1 MRSIVSLVIAGL
13 LVACGDDPSP
23 TPSATTVEPAPVS
36 PSVPPASAAPGGLES
51 SQSDS
56 RAVGAGGRTTKPKP
70 GTKPV
75 DTIAAEARTPD
86 EPINPRPE
94 RDPTSEPPTS
104 ASDPASAEASP
115 AQAVDAG
122 DAANAALRA
131 RTRESKW
138 NDFRAIV
145 QKQADLMVKAGL
157 ARKKARQD
165 PTPENQDAYN
175 RVWGG
180 IAPLAQKV
188 SEYMSQPRFSEEDR
202 AVMAVIIDEIQS
214 KAMAQV
220 EAAP

>member
-1 MRSIVSLVIAGL
+1 MRSIACFVVVGC

-23 TPSATTVEPAPVS
+23 TPTAVDSAPVS
-36 PSVPPASAAPGGLES
+36 PTVPLASAAPDGAEPSRDGS
-51 SQSDS
+51 SAS
-56 RAVGAGGRTTKPKP
+56 VAGGRASKPKP
-70 GTKPV
+70 GTKPGG
-75 DTIAAEARTPD
+75 TAATESRTPD
-86 EPINPRPE
+86 APRNAEPARA
-94 RDPTSEPPTS
+94 PTSEPPNPAPDPAPAEA
-104 ASDPASAEASP
+104 ASD
-115 AQAVDAG
+115 QAVDAP
-122 DAANAALRA
+122 DAATAALRA

-138 NDFRAIV
+138 NDFRSIV

-175 RVWGG
+175 RTWGG

-202 AVMAVIIDEIQS
+202 AVMAMIIDEIQS

>member
-1 MRSIVSLVIAGL
+1 
-13 LVACGDDPSP
+13 
-23 TPSATTVEPAPVS
+23 
-36 PSVPPASAAPGGLES
+36 
-51 SQSDS
+51 
-56 RAVGAGGRTTKPKP
+56 
-70 GTKPV
+70 
-75 DTIAAEARTPD
+75 
-86 EPINPRPE
+86 
-94 RDPTSEPPTS
+94 
-104 ASDPASAEASP
+104 
-115 AQAVDAG
+115 
-122 DAANAALRA
+122 
-131 RTRESKW
+131 
-138 NDFRAIV
+138 
-145 QKQADLMVKAGL
+145 MVKAGL